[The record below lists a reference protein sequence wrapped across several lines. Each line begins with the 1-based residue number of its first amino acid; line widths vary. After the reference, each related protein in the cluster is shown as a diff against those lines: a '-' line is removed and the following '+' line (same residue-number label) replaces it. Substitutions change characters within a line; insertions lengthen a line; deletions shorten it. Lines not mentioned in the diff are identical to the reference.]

1 MFISLLLFF
10 LRIGQIGKDVVV
22 EEEEEEVVVLEEVE
36 EAVELVE
43 VAVLLVQ
50 IETERTREMTVV
62 GARIVDQ
69 HQGAGVEA
77 GVINC
82 CS

>member
-1 MFISLLLFF
+1 MFILLLLF

-22 EEEEEEVVVLEEVE
+22 EEEVVVVLEEVE

-43 VAVLLVQ
+43 VVVLLVQ

-69 HQGAGVEA
+69 HQGVGVEVD
-77 GVINC
+77 VINY